1 MVTRS
6 GVEPASAW
14 PRSRGRYKPPNQSLP
29 GPANVI
35 LESPLDVTRHFS
47 FIAAPAVGPA
57 LLLRAFPDAK
67 QKPVLGV
74 ERKLDD
80 RSWANAETALTAE
93 LRSLLARCQQ
103 ALRDGEVAFGRQ
115 RTRGL
120 GSVVNPEALVW
131 PRVESEP
138 KTLGTDP
145 EATGP

>member
-1 MVTRS
+1 MATRS

-67 QKPVLGV
+67 QKPVLAV
-74 ERKLDD
+74 ECELDGWAWVTAVSLDD
-80 RSWANAETALTAE
+80 AMA
-93 LRSLLARCQQ
+93 
-103 ALRDGEVAFGRQ
+103 
-115 RTRGL
+115 
-120 GSVVNPEALVW
+120 
-131 PRVESEP
+131 
-138 KTLGTDP
+138 
-145 EATGP
+145 